1 MKATAVSVPQAN
13 DITRITPE
21 FERYASI
28 EAIEY
33 QLKQAKYRANRL
45 AKLVG
50 DLEALRDARLNQI
63 EAGEWPRPAASGC
76 SAKDT
81 TEATDGN

>member
-1 MKATAVSVPQAN
+1 MSDARILTVPKAN

-28 EAIEY
+28 QAIEY
-33 QLKQAKYRANRL
+33 QLKQAKARANRL

-50 DLEALRDARLNQI
+50 DLEALRDERLNQI
-63 EAGEWPRPAASGC
+63 EAGEWPRPAESSVSG
-76 SAKDT
+76 AKAVDQ
-81 TEATDGN
+81 